1 MALPKEPIVKKFFTN
16 KIESTRDD
24 WYGYLVQIA
33 RIFYTLDGEEY
44 SRDVLM
50 DKFAAMSGRDA
61 SLAQRDSS
69 NFRDEF
75 GAYGTYLGIYHLEQR
90 NGKWCI
96 FVSDAAKK
104 FLCCEN
110 PNAAAFCRAQLS
122 LFQYPNGAG
131 SGISANGGQ
140 SVQGN
145 IKADTLR
152 EIQNGIRLNPL
163 RLICKIVVGEVEIN
177 NKKFSDIAIPYTAI
191 FCMVNDSRINQDYN
205 PSVEL
210 VTSVFSEY
218 SAAGDNVEMSLDG
231 LTNFKRN
238 FHILEKTGLFT
249 RDSKFGLL
257 IAQRNYAAAYDCIKV
272 IADMDMFFSG
282 FEELYDSPD
291 ENGVRDVISSP
302 KWGQYYDA
310 ARLSSDILAALGVEE
325 EDAPIKSFLSTDDFS
340 PAHSSQEP
348 DSQEGEFKKWLAAH
362 SKTNGI
368 AYSENTRN
376 QYISALKAVSG
387 SFAGAITPYTSIFE
401 ITQVATFD
409 RALSAIKANERYE
422 AFNKARGNGSLSAG
436 LVLYRRFLVEKA
448 SGEDVEYLSPAWFRL
463 AAEKYVQVDTESNAL
478 YQQFQ
483 SLYAPEKLRTLSDD
497 DLLGYIF
504 LGVNDRNLCNA
515 LEFDAQYTQFGS
527 IAGGTA
533 YKYNLFYSR
542 NEETWK
548 TSFGEGGQRSVS
560 QEEALEIGKQIRDAL
575 VAGADVIANH
585 ETLATVNDYN
595 DLLNEL
601 NAVIPQYI
609 TKMWFL
615 KYYHMMFPHILPN
628 FYNEAWQKHILC
640 NLNIV
645 PSDAQFIRMG
655 QINAFVNECG
665 ISNIVFSKIIF
676 DSIGS
681 PKTFYRIGT
690 GDNGIYFGEWRQNN
704 YIAIGWNELGD
715 LTAAYQEDADSKAII
730 TDALKSQWNYDN
742 RLASRK
748 YGEINSF
755 YSAAAD
761 TTYAVAMA
769 GQKILAIGLVTGGY
783 FFDEEK
789 EYGHC
794 RPVRWLKVF
803 EEGKTLPF
811 EGEGKLTTFY
821 ELKNSENI
829 CYLYSLLHGRDETA
843 VSVTEENVVA
853 QIRPISFATGLSSD
867 QPRNRILFGAPG
879 TGKSFTLNRE
889 KNALLGDGGEYER
902 VTFHP
907 DYSYANFVG
916 TYKPVPCK
924 DSDGKD
930 AITYSYVPGPFMRT
944 YVKALQNSRT
954 DEPKP
959 FLLVIEEINRANV
972 AAVFGD
978 VFQLLDRGDD
988 EVSEYPIQASEDIK
1002 KYLAGELGGN
1012 PDDYSEIRIP
1022 DNMFI
1027 WATMNSA
1034 DQGVFPMDTAFKRR
1048 WDFTYLGID
1057 DSEAGIVG
1065 KKVILGQGDYRRIV
1079 EWNALRKA
1087 INNELL
1093 TYKVNEDKLLGPY
1106 FISQKNLPEGEM
1118 IDPAVF
1124 TRIFKNKVIMYLFD
1138 DAAKQ
1143 KRISLFGG
1151 CDEKAKNQ
1159 YSKICREFDTKGVYI
1174 FCEAISSQFIDNVPE
1189 DDGE

>member
-1 MALPKEPIVKKFFTN
+1 MPTETINHWPSGARDTTEFPKVNIDIDVTFRDHLKAFTKMGGAGWTDYDAMNSSSGSDMTGSRLRTYRKLYEKCGLIYRLDGKIQLSRLGQQMGSLEADLETKKEEILYALRTTAIDILSRYQLRNPSDNDPLPDDCDVLPAICIWKAMRQLDNKLHAEEINRVILRVMRMADLDQAIEHIRDVRNSCGGKYDSDESVAPLGEAVHTN
-16 KIESTRDD
+16 
-24 WYGYLVQIA
+24 QAQA
-33 RIFYTLDGEEY
+33 RIAPWFSFVGWGGLIIEQTVDSDG
-44 SRDVLM
+44 
-50 DKFAAMSGRDA
+50 
-61 SLAQRDSS
+61 
-69 NFRDEF
+69 FRNL
-75 GAYGTYLGIYHLEQR
+75 T
-90 NGKWCI
+90 
-96 FVSDAAKK
+96 
-104 FLCCEN
+104 
-110 PNAAAFCRAQLS
+110 
-122 LFQYPNGAG
+122 AG
-131 SGISANGGQ
+131 SLPI
-140 SVQGN
+140 
-145 IKADTLR
+145 I
-152 EIQNGIRLNPL
+152 
-163 RLICKIVVGEVEIN
+163 
-177 NKKFSDIAIPYTAI
+177 
-191 FCMVNDSRINQDYN
+191 
-205 PSVEL
+205 
-210 VTSVFSEY
+210 
-218 SAAGDNVEMSLDG
+218 DN
-231 LTNFKRN
+231 
-238 FHILEKTGLFT
+238 
-249 RDSKFGLL
+249 
-257 IAQRNYAAAYDCIKV
+257 
-272 IADMDMFFSG
+272 
-282 FEELYDSPD
+282 
-291 ENGVRDVISSP
+291 
-302 KWGQYYDA
+302 
-310 ARLSSDILAALGVEE
+310 ILANPPSYYATEDEADWVAYYIGTDNTDVSVDNEHTGVK
-325 EDAPIKSFLSTDDFS
+325 DK
-340 PAHSSQEP
+340 
-348 DSQEGEFKKWLAAH
+348 
-362 SKTNGI
+362 
-368 AYSENTRN
+368 
-376 QYISALKAVSG
+376 
-387 SFAGAITPYTSIFE
+387 
-401 ITQVATFD
+401 
-409 RALSAIKANERYE
+409 
-422 AFNKARGNGSLSAG
+422 
-436 LVLYRRFLVEKA
+436 
-448 SGEDVEYLSPAWFRL
+448 YLSPAWFRH
-463 AAEKYVQVDTESNAL
+463 AATNYAQVDTESNAL

-483 SLYAPEKLRTLSDD
+483 ALYSPEKLRELADD
-497 DLLGYIF
+497 ELLGYIF
-504 LGVNDRNLCNA
+504 LGVNDRSLCNA
-515 LEFDAQYTQFGS
+515 LEFDAQYNQFGS

-548 TSFGEGGQRSVS
+548 TSFGEGGQRSIS
-560 QEEALEIGKQIRDAL
+560 QDEALEIGRQIRDAL
-575 VAGADVIANH
+575 VAGADIIANH
-585 ETLATVNDYN
+585 DALTTVNDYN
-595 DLLNEL
+595 DLLNAL
-601 NAVIPQYI
+601 NAAIPQYI

-628 FYNEAWQKHILC
+628 FYNEAWQKHVLC

-645 PSDAQFIRMG
+645 PSDVQFVRMG
-655 QINAFVNECG
+655 QISTFINECG
-665 ISNIVFSKIIF
+665 ISSIVFSKIIF

-690 GDNGIYFGEWRQNN
+690 GDNGVYFDEWHQNN

-715 LTAAYQEDADSKAII
+715 LTATYQEDADSKAII
-730 TDALKSQWNYDN
+730 TDALKGQWNYDN

-755 YSAAAD
+755 YSAVAD

-769 GQKILAIGLVTGGY
+769 GQKVLAIGVVTGGY

-789 EYGHC
+789 DYGHC

-803 EEGKTLPF
+803 DEGKTLPV

-829 CYLYSLLHGRDETA
+829 CYLYSLLHGYDETT
-843 VSVTEENVVA
+843 VSVVEEEPVVE
-853 QIRPISFATGLSSD
+853 QIRPINFATGLISD
-867 QPRNRILFGAPG
+867 LPRNRILFGAPG

-889 KNALLGDGGEYER
+889 KDALLADGGEYER

-954 DEPKP
+954 DAPKP

-978 VFQLLDRGDD
+978 VFQLLDRADD

-1093 TYKVNEDKLLGPY
+1093 AYKVNEDKLMGPY
-1106 FISQKNLPEGEM
+1106 FISKKNLPEGET

-1143 KRISLFGG
+1143 KRITLFGG

-1174 FCEAISSQFIDNVPE
+1174 FCEGISSQFIDNVPE